1 MCDTTDTAAPIKPS
15 NANKQGDDSAQ
26 TMPLQQQEQQPQRGA
41 ASLAVCIVG
50 ICSCYIYY
58 GLLQE
63 RYFSGPNRIGA
74 NFALVSQTATNSVVA
89 LAWSRIERLWS
100 SSSRISSSQQQ
111 PATTTAIQGAA
122 LGLNHALLM
131 LTSFCYIGA
140 MSTSNHSFHYV
151 SYPTA
156 VLAKSCKLIPTMVMS
171 IWIER
176 KQYAAQEWLAASCIT
191 LGIVIFNLSRL
202 SDKGSEKTDSIH
214 GIVLLLI
221 SLCMDGFLASCQGL
235 LKRSDVKHN
244 KQRPPTAMETML
256 YVNLYA
262 LIWLVPMALISGE
275 WTKDIARLDEIKEG
289 LILLNAAAASGQ
301 VFIFLTLTW
310 FTPLV
315 CTTITTTR
323 KFFTIL
329 LSVLHFGHVFSMTQW
344 MSIGL
349 VFGGIYT
356 AIMHKAQQSRM
367 GSTETTREKVE

>member
-1 MCDTTDTAAPIKPS
+1 MCNTTVKKGDE
-15 NANKQGDDSAQ
+15 KQ
-26 TMPLQQQEQQPQRGA
+26 PPPPQRGP
-41 ASLAVCIVG
+41 ASLALCVVG

-89 LAWSRIERLWS
+89 LVWSRVELLFRS
-100 SSSRISSSQQQ
+100 SSKQQQ
-111 PATTTAIQGAA
+111 VVSEQGNS
-122 LGLNHALLM
+122 LNHALLL

-176 KQYAAQEWLAASCIT
+176 KQYAAQEWLAAGCIT

-202 SDKGSEKTDSIH
+202 SDKGSDTTDSWH

-221 SLCMDGFLASCQGL
+221 SLGMDGFLGSCQGL
-235 LKRSDVKHN
+235 LKRRDVKGN
-244 KQRPPTAMETML
+244 QQRPPTAMETML

-262 LIWLVPMALISGE
+262 LLWLIPMAWYSGE
-275 WTKDIARLDEIKEG
+275 WTDGIARLDEIKEG
-289 LILLNAAAASGQ
+289 MVLLNAAAASGQ

-329 LSVLHFGHVFSMTQW
+329 LSVLHFGHVFSATQW
-344 MSIGL
+344 TAIGL
-349 VFGGIYT
+349 VFGGLYT
-356 AIMHKAQQSRM
+356 GIVHKAKS
-367 GSTETTREKVE
+367 SSAAAIKSEKVE

>member
-1 MCDTTDTAAPIKPS
+1 MGSTTTASIKGNDKP
-15 NANKQGDDSAQ
+15 
-26 TMPLQQQEQQPQRGA
+26 PPQQQQPPHHRGP
-41 ASLAVCIVG
+41 ASLALCVVG

-63 RYFSGPNRIGA
+63 KYFSGPNRIGA
-74 NFALVSQTATNSVVA
+74 NFALVSQTATNSLVA
-89 LAWSRIERLWS
+89 LAWSRLERLFRSNSPQSQLQQKQAS
-100 SSSRISSSQQQ
+100 S
-111 PATTTAIQGAA
+111 
-122 LGLNHALLM
+122 LGLNHALLL
-131 LTSFCYIGA
+131 LTSFWYIGA

-176 KQYAAQEWLAASCIT
+176 KQYDAQEWLAAGCIT

-202 SDKGSEKTDSIH
+202 SDKGSDKADSMH

-221 SLCMDGFLASCQGL
+221 SLCMDGFLGSCQGL
-235 LKRSDVKHN
+235 LKRSDLKGN

-256 YVNLYA
+256 YTNLYA
-262 LIWLVPMALISGE
+262 LIWLLPMALVSGE
-275 WTKDIARLDEIKEG
+275 WTDGINRLDEIKEG
-289 LILLNAAAASGQ
+289 MVLLNAAAASGQ

-310 FTPLV
+310 FTPLI

-329 LSVLHFGHVFSMTQW
+329 LSVLHFGHVFSTTQW
-344 MSIGL
+344 TAIGL

-356 AIMHKAQQSRM
+356 GIVHKAKTSGSSR
-367 GSTETTREKVE
+367 TTSNGTPERGEKVE

>member
-1 MCDTTDTAAPIKPS
+1 MYNTTVKGQHQPS
-15 NANKQGDDSAQ
+15 Q
-26 TMPLQQQEQQPQRGA
+26 QRGP
-41 ASLAVCIVG
+41 ASLALCVVG

-89 LAWSRIERLWS
+89 LAWSRIE
-100 SSSRISSSQQQ
+100 
-111 PATTTAIQGAA
+111 A
-122 LGLNHALLM
+122 LFRSNKQVVHKQNSKGLNHALLL

-151 SYPTA
+151 TYPTA

-176 KQYAAQEWLAASCIT
+176 KQYAAQEWLAAGCIT

-202 SDKGSEKTDSIH
+202 SDKGSDTSDSWH

-221 SLCMDGFLASCQGL
+221 SLGMDGFLGSCQGL
-235 LKRSDVKHN
+235 LKRRDVKGN

-262 LIWLVPMALISGE
+262 LLWLVPMAWYSGE
-275 WTKDIARLDEIKEG
+275 WTEGIARLDEIKEG
-289 LILLNAAAASGQ
+289 MFLLNAAAASGQ

-310 FTPLV
+310 FTPLI

-329 LSVLHFGHVFSMTQW
+329 LSVLHFGHVFSATQW
-344 MSIGL
+344 TAIGL
-349 VFGGIYT
+349 VFGGLYT
-356 AIMHKAQQSRM
+356 GIVHKAKSS
-367 GSTETTREKVE
+367 STTAATKSEKVE